1 MFRYVGLPVYRI
13 EAINIKR
20 LLESVLAE
28 TATED
33 DWDVFT
39 GMPIHH
45 NPELDDIRVQCAMLA
60 LTEMTVRRGLIVFTD
75 TGRAQ
80 IEEQLKIL
88 NRQILNNKFCKKR
101 STTMIE
107 KTSPIAR
114 FLVIAAAFVIVV
126 SGLKMA
132 GALLVPFLL
141 AVFIAMIVSPLLGW
155 LKDRGIPGGL
165 AILLIVI
172 LILLVGLLLTR

>member
-1 MFRYVGLPVYRI
+1 MDFIITLGLTFALILVALLVFRYVGLPVYRI

-60 LTEMTVRRGLIVFTD
+60 LTEMTVRRELVIFSD

-80 IEEQLKIL
+80 IEDQLKIL
-88 NRQILNNKFCKKR
+88 NRQI
-101 STTMIE
+101 SQ
-107 KTSPIAR
+107 KTEHHH
-114 FLVIAAAFVIVV
+114 
-126 SGLKMA
+126 
-132 GALLVPFLL
+132 
-141 AVFIAMIVSPLLGW
+141 
-155 LKDRGIPGGL
+155 D
-165 AILLIVI
+165 
-172 LILLVGLLLTR
+172 

>member
-88 NRQILNNKFCKKR
+88 NKQKFSINKFC
-101 STTMIE
+101 
-107 KTSPIAR
+107 
-114 FLVIAAAFVIVV
+114 
-126 SGLKMA
+126 
-132 GALLVPFLL
+132 
-141 AVFIAMIVSPLLGW
+141 
-155 LKDRGIPGGL
+155 
-165 AILLIVI
+165 
-172 LILLVGLLLTR
+172 